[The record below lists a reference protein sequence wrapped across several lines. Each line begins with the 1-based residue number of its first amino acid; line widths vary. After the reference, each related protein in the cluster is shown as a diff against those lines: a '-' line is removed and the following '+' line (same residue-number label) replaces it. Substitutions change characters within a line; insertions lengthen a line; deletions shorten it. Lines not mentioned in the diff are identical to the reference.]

1 MVCITESK
9 LDVSDLVCAEIM
21 HMPDGQIF
29 HKDRDCN
36 GGGVLICVPQKYE
49 PHQLLI
55 NSPIEVVGVLLE
67 KPINIAILCVY
78 KPPHF
83 KSTSF
88 AKHLSKIVQSLSGLD
103 LCITGDF
110 NENLLGKPNGII
122 NQTLCNMHFKQHVN
136 MATMDK
142 GTLTDH
148 IYTNIQNSI
157 DSVVKDCYY
166 SDHDT
171 TICTIHLV

>member
-29 HKDRDCN
+29 CKDRDCN

-67 KPINIAILCVY
+67 KPINIAVLCVY

-83 KSTSF
+83 KST
-88 AKHLSKIVQSLSGLD
+88 KHLSKIVQSLSGLD
-103 LCITGDF
+103 LCITVDF
-110 NENLLGKPNGII
+110 NDNLLGKPNGII

-136 MATMDK
+136 MAKTDK